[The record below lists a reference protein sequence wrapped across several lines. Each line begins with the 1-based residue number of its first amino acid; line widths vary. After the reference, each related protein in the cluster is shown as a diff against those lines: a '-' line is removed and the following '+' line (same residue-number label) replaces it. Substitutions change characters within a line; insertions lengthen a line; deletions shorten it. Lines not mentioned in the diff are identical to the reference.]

1 MERVCCEKKLKTAS
15 LKSGKEKELMK
26 FHGKVISHEW
36 NDLLLAEVISRKS
49 LSKWEFERSKKSE
62 EDEMNE

>member
-1 MERVCCEKKLKTAS
+1 MKL
-15 LKSGKEKELMK
+15 
-26 FHGKVISHEW
+26 HGKVISHEW